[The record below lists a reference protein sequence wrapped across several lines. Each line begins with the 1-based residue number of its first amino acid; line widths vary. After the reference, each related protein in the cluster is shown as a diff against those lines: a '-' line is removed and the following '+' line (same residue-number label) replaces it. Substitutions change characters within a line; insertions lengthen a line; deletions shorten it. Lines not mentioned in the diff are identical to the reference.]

1 MAKRQQGDQQ
11 QSQQGRQGQMGE
23 RHEQSSQRQQ
33 GQQGQKNEGE
43 GNKTAARRYNKDQQ
57 DFVKSG
63 QVDDAAERAKR
74 ALEGNEGGE
83 LERAEDE
90 GRSHA
95 RHSEEDRDYDKDSKK
110 TQ

>member
-1 MAKRQQGDQQ
+1 MAKQKHGQT
-11 QSQQGRQGQMGE
+11 GRQGQMGE
-23 RHEQSSQRQQ
+23 RHEQQGQRQQ
-33 GQQGQKNEGE
+33 GEQQPDRHGQKNEGE

-63 QVDDAAERAKR
+63 QVDDAAERAKH
-74 ALEGNEGGE
+74 AVESDEGDE
-83 LERAEDE
+83 LEQAEEE

-95 RHSEEDRDYDKDSKK
+95 RLAEEDRDYNKDSKK